1 MNRKTFSGLL
11 IATGV
16 LGVALSS
23 FAGSA
28 RHADASA
35 ADGAA
40 QARLT
45 MAQAVTIA
53 EARLNGRVVK
63 AELARQGTAPVFKF
77 RVATAGNEMQRVRIA
92 ALGGHVLS
100 EPQDAVQRQTR

>member
-28 RHADASA
+28 PHADASA

-63 AELARQGTAPVFKF
+63 AELASQGTTPVFKL

>member
-28 RHADASA
+28 PHADASA
-35 ADGAA
+35 ADVA

-63 AELARQGTAPVFKF
+63 AELASQGTAPVFKL

>member
-23 FAGSA
+23 FAGGV

-35 ADGAA
+35 GEVAP

-53 EARLNGRVVK
+53 EARLDGRVVK
-63 AELARQGTAPVFKF
+63 AELASEGPAPIFKL

-92 ALGGHVLS
+92 ALGGEVLT
-100 EPQDAVQRQTR
+100 EPQDAVKRQTR

>member
-16 LGVALSS
+16 LGVAFSS
-23 FAGSA
+23 FAGAA
-28 RHADASA
+28 RHAQESA
-35 ADGAA
+35 EVAA

-63 AELARQGTAPVFKF
+63 AELESDGATPVFKF
-77 RVATAGNEMQRVRIA
+77 RVATGGNEMQRLRIA
-92 ALGGHVLS
+92 ALGGHVLT
-100 EPQDAVQRQTR
+100 EPRDAAQRQTR